1 MDIFLHNSNRNPNP
15 KIETPH
21 GCFER
26 IVDSLLNG
34 PDREP
39 RLHRGLVELVK
50 ALQSNRGGAVDII
63 GGHNSSYNDMP
74 LLFFS

>member
-39 RLHRGLVELVK
+39 RLLRGLVELVK
-50 ALQSNRGGAVDII
+50 TLQSNRGGTVDIS
-63 GGHNSSYNDMP
+63 GHDSSYNDRH